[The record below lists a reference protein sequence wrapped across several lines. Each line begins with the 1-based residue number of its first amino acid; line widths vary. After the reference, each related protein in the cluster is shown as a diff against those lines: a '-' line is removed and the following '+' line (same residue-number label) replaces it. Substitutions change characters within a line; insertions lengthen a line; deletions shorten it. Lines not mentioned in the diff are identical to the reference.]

1 MRVNVI
7 TEQGSVTET
16 MARVPAGFAISIT
29 EESAVLMWPWHLD
42 EDAVQQ
48 GYAAL
53 EAMGYTMF
61 VSFGSAEGVNGCEH
75 EYVVAVKP

>member
-7 TEQGSVTET
+7 TDQGSVTEPA
-16 MARVPAGFAISIT
+16 ARVPAGYALSIT

-42 EDAVQQ
+42 EAVVQQ

-53 EAMGYTMF
+53 DAMGYTQF
-61 VSFGSAEGVNGCEH
+61 VSFGSAEGVDGCEH